1 MYYVYLLED
10 CNGLGYIG
18 STCRLNIRLRR
29 HRYKSEFSNSKLLA
43 KPFTSL
49 VLEKFEDKDSMM
61 VGEQFYI
68 KLYKSLYGDKLVN
81 KSIPLQTDKEYLFE
95 NKDKIRK
102 QQKLYAIKNK
112 DKIKEYLTQYCKENR
127 VKLLTGNKKYYAENK
142 DKLLEQKKIYRD
154 KNIEQTKAYGKKYYD
169 KNIDK
174 IKEYRSQKIECE
186 CGSIFTILNKSQ
198 HFKSLKHKNFL
209 NLNL

>member
-1 MYYVYLLED
+1 MYCVYLLED

-18 STCRLNIRLRR
+18 STCRLNVRLIQ
-29 HRYKSEFSNSKLLA
+29 HRCKNNSARSNLLA
-43 KPFTSL
+43 KSFTSL

-127 VKLLTGNKKYYAENK
+127 VKLLTDKKKYYSENK
-142 DKLLEQKKIYRD
+142 DKLLEQQKIYVE
-154 KNIEQTKAYGKKYYD
+154 KNIEQKKAYRKKYYAE
-169 KNIDK
+169 NIDK

>member
-1 MYYVYLLED
+1 MYCVYLLED

-18 STCRLNIRLRR
+18 STCRLNVRLIQ
-29 HRYKSEFSNSKLLA
+29 HRCKNNSARSNLLA
-43 KPFTSL
+43 KSFTSL

-81 KSIPLQTDKEYLFE
+81 KTIPIQTLKEYRNE
-95 NKDKIRK
+95 NKDKIIN
-102 QQKLYAIKNK
+102 QQKQYYIKNRERVIQSVQTYR
-112 DKIKEYLTQYCKENR
+112 DKNR
-127 VKLLTGNKKYYAENK
+127 EKILDSKKKHYYENK
-142 DKLLEQKKIYRD
+142 DKLLERNKIYRD
-154 KNIEQTKAYGKKYYD
+154 KNREKISDSKKKHYYEN
-169 KNIDK
+169 KDK
-174 IKEYRSQKIECE
+174 IKDYCSQKIECE
-186 CGSIFTILNKSQ
+186 CGSIFTLTHKSR